1 MNNKKTFIILLLL
14 FVLLIGGASMLYQ
27 KLSQMQSPDPF
38 LSQETQSS
46 TKEEVETTTALVAA
60 PDFTV
65 YDEKGNEIH
74 LSDYIGKPII
84 LNFWASW
91 CGPCQSEM
99 PDFNEKHISLGNE
112 VHFLMIN
119 VTDGSRET
127 VKTASDFI
135 AEKGY
140 SFPVFYDTQFAASM
154 TYGVY
159 SLPTTYFI
167 DAEGNL
173 ITRVVGAIN
182 GATLQKGID
191 LIR

>member
-1 MNNKKTFIILLLL
+1 
-14 FVLLIGGASMLYQ
+14 
-27 KLSQMQSPDPF
+27 
-38 LSQETQSS
+38 
-46 TKEEVETTTALVAA
+46 
-60 PDFTV
+60 
-65 YDEKGNEIH
+65 
-74 LSDYIGKPII
+74 
-84 LNFWASW
+84 
-91 CGPCQSEM
+91 
-99 PDFNEKHISLGNE
+99 E

-140 SFPVFYDTQFAASM
+140 SFPVFYDTQYDASM
-154 TYGVY
+154 TYGAY

-173 ITRVVGAIN
+173 VARAVGAIN
-182 GATLQKGID
+182 AETLQKGID